1 MKTDKHSKKSMQKNK
16 DEKQPKEIEKTDSKK
31 QKKSSPTDP
40 ANISASKQTSKFIG
54 NSNPKNKNGKMYV

>member
-1 MKTDKHSKKSMQKNK
+1 LGSSKSLA
-16 DEKQPKEIEKTDSKK
+16 KQPKEIEKTDSKK

-40 ANISASKQTSKFIG
+40 ADISASKQTSKFIG